1 MYVCHRISV
10 AIFVSFIDY
19 TSALYQTMFLKFVA
33 VCSFSLSSKTE
44 WISKTHKRF
53 KRTLFNREKKDK
65 MCEFSGKSSFSQLRT
80 TQTVHLSFASWMLN
94 LSCVFDLFS
103 ECWQPALFQI
113 IKKIEWSFLLFGNIT
128 VVFKKCW
135 WFIPNHGLYK
145 FVYIYIMLALQYAD
159 YQKTVMHM

>member
-1 MYVCHRISV
+1 MCV
-10 AIFVSFIDY
+10 
-19 TSALYQTMFLKFVA
+19 TE
-33 VCSFSLSSKTE
+33 SLSPFLFLLLITHLPCIKPCSWNLLPCVPFHCLAKLNGYQKHTKGSKE
-44 WISKTHKRF
+44 HFSIGK
-53 KRTLFNREKKDK
+53 KKDK

-80 TQTVHLSFASWMLN
+80 TQTQTVHLSFASWMLN
-94 LSCVFDLFS
+94 LLCVFDLFS

-159 YQKTVMHM
+159 YQ